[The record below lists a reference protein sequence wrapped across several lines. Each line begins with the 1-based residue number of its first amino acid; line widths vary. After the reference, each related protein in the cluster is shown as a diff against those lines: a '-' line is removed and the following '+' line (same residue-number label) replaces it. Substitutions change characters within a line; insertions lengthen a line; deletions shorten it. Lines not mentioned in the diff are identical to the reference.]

1 MIAIPFPSE
10 YSTESAHKE
19 VLTSSFFD
27 ARIKSANIRLNK
39 IQESIKNGKLDNLGK
54 LVEEDSLELHAL
66 TMTGKDRVILI
77 RPETINIIN
86 FVKQKQKENIPIYYS
101 MQTGPS
107 IFINTNS
114 DYIDEIYSEISEM
127 GFNAIK
133 ATVGDSVRIEN

>member
-1 MIAIPFPSE
+1 MG
-10 YSTESAHKE
+10 
-19 VLTSSFFD
+19 D
-27 ARIKSANIRLNK
+27 
-39 IQESIKNGKLDNLGK
+39 LDNLGR

-66 TMTGKDRVILI
+66 TMTGKDRVILFL
-77 RPETINIIN
+77 PETINIIN
-86 FVKQKQKENIPIYYS
+86 FVKQKQKEKIPVYYS

-133 ATVGDSVRIEN
+133 SSVGDSVRIEN